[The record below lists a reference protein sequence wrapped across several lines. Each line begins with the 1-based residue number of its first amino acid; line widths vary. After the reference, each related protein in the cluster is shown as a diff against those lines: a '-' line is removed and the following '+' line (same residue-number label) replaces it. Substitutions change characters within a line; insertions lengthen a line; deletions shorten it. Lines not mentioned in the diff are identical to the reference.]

1 MKNDT
6 ALKIVQ
12 IQEQAMEDAQ
22 YRELLAEYRQQSRKM
37 AQVLAALPD
46 SDRSM
51 IEDYLGLIAQMHRS
65 MLEMACQ

>member
-22 YRELLAEYRQQSRKM
+22 YRELLSEYRQQSRKM